1 MIERGREPGHFRLVI
16 VKGEACVERLKKSFQ
31 SRDTFTMWG
40 ILQLL
45 SRYPGRI
52 PDLDLMFNCDDWPV
66 VKKGDYSAPDGPAP
80 IPLKELMKC
89 NVSEGQDWSARL
101 YSQNWNIEQREGFKQ
116 SDLAS
121 QCKDRFK
128 IYVEG
133 STWSVSEKYILACD
147 SLTLLVTPHYND
159 FYSRDS
165 AVKRAKLNL
174 YGKSQLRTHFRQTWE
189 NFLNVIERENSN
201 MQQRQSSNVHGPGHS
216 GHFTDTI
223 WRQFIQSPAKSYALF
238 AFIFLL
244 LVGALISTRLLDST
258 ALGGGTNKKLRDRK
272 GQTDAPDIT
281 KKHYYK
287 TEYPLKCTDGN
298 NTKTCPGTYP
308 TSYTPEEDHDSPLAP
323 TCPDYFRWIHED
335 LRPWARTG
343 ITREMVERA
352 NETAN
357 FRLVIVKG
365 RAYVKRN
372 IKAFQSRDTFTLWGI
387 LQLLRRPE
395 VNIKSWGKILK
406 DLEEGNRRMNWTDRE
421 PYAYWKGNPVV
432 ASSRQDLMKCNN
444 WKKEKREGY
453 KQSDLTSQCK
463 HRFKIYIEGS
473 AWSVSEKYILACD
486 SVTLYVTPN
495 YTDFF
500 TRGLIPMHHFWP
512 INVHDKCRSIKF
524 AVDWGNN
531 HTEKAQEIGR
541 AASEFIQEELKMDY
555 VYDYMFHLLNQYSK
569 LFRYQPTIPTGAVE
583 YCAETMACSEEGMAR
598 KLMEESLE
606 QSPKETSPCTLPPP
620 YDPSSLYDVLRE
632 KENSI
637 LQVESWVKAYW
648 ENQTNQS

>member
-1 MIERGREPGHFRLVI
+1 
-16 VKGEACVERLKKSFQ
+16 
-31 SRDTFTMWG
+31 
-40 ILQLL
+40 
-45 SRYPGRI
+45 
-52 PDLDLMFNCDDWPV
+52 
-66 VKKGDYSAPDGPAP
+66 
-80 IPLKELMKC
+80 
-89 NVSEGQDWSARL
+89 
-101 YSQNWNIEQREGFKQ
+101 
-116 SDLAS
+116 
-121 QCKDRFK
+121 
-128 IYVEG
+128 
-133 STWSVSEKYILACD
+133 
-147 SLTLLVTPHYND
+147 
-159 FYSRDS
+159 
-165 AVKRAKLNL
+165 
-174 YGKSQLRTHFRQTWE
+174 
-189 NFLNVIERENSN
+189 

-281 KKHYYK
+281 KKHYNK

-387 LQLLRRPE
+387 LQLLRRYPGKIPDLDLMFDCVDWPILLKSNYSVPGAPAPPPLFRYCANDQTFDIVFPDWSFWGWPE

-432 ASSRQDLMKCNN
+432 ASSRQDLMKCNVSEGQEWN
-444 WKKEKREGY
+444 ARLYDWKKEKQKGY
-453 KQSDLTSQCK
+453 KQSDLASQCK

-512 INVHDKCRSIKF
+512 INVYDKCRSIKF

-531 HTEKAQEIGR
+531 HTGKAQEIGR
-541 AASEFIQEELKMDY
+541 AASRFIQEELKMDY

-583 YCAETMACSEEGMAR
+583 YCAETMACPEEGMAR

-606 QSPKETSPCTLPPP
+606 TSPKETSPCTLPPP